1 MIFNYQG
8 GGRKFVALSLCIS
21 IVSKALK
28 STADF
33 LRFKTI
39 SHNFCTILGK
49 PVVISEYMPNIGKG
63 NKPIAFGDFS
73 YYWIIPRS
81 KISVRSLVEK
91 FLVYSQVG
99 YLAIKFLD
107 GVLMRKE
114 AIKVL
119 QISE

>member
-1 MIFNYQG
+1 
-8 GGRKFVALSLCIS
+8 
-21 IVSKALK
+21 
-28 STADF
+28 
-33 LRFKTI
+33 
-39 SHNFCTILGK
+39 
-49 PVVISEYMPNIGKG
+49 MPNIGKG

-73 YYWIIPRS
+73 YYWIVPRS

-99 YLAIKFLD
+99 YFAIKFLD